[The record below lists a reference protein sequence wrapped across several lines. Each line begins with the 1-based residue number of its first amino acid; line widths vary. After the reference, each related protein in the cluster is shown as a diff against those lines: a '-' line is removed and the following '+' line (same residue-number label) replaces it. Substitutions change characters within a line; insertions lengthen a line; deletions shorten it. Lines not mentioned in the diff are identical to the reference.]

1 MTFVKETE
9 PSIERGQAQ
18 SIRVNE
24 GKEINE
30 SEAGLFKYFPV

>member
-9 PSIERGQAQ
+9 PMIERGQAQ

-24 GKEINE
+24 GKNNV
-30 SEAGLFKYFPV
+30 FV